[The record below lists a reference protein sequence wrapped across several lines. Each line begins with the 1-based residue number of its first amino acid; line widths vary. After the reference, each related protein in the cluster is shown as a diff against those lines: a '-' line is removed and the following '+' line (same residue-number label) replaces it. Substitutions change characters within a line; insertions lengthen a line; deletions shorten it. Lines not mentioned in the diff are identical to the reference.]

1 MMNNKVQV
9 QLYIPATGKM
19 YDILLPKM
27 LSVAQAAELLA
38 SFFAG
43 TSGGAYLP
51 DRDAVL
57 CSMETGQVYHVN
69 SSVEELHLK
78 NGSRLMLI

>member
-38 SFFAG
+38 SFF
-43 TSGGAYLP
+43 
-51 DRDAVL
+51 R
-57 CSMETGQVYHVN
+57 
-69 SSVEELHLK
+69 
-78 NGSRLMLI
+78 